1 MDDLLSE
8 FLTETAENLDVVDIE
23 LVKFEQNPNDKNVL
37 DNIFRLVHTIKGTC
51 GFLGLP
57 RLEAVAH
64 AGETVLGRFR
74 DGSLT
79 VTEDA
84 VSTILEAIDQIKELL
99 AHLEAEEV
107 EPDGDDEPL
116 IERLRLAAD
125 GQSSGVS
132 DSEKDVQTAPS
143 EDSAKDEFAVDS
155 AEDDNAVETPVDL
168 TQELERPLRHG
179 EVSLEELEAAF
190 LAAEGPEEIETPEVV
205 SNGPAQ
211 DVSASSDS
219 AQKASEGKSIAK
231 QSIRVNVDILEG
243 LMTMV
248 SELVLTRNQ
257 LLQIMRGHED
267 SEFKVP
273 LQRLSN
279 ITAELQ
285 DGVMKTRMQPI
296 GNAWQKMPR
305 LIRDISRDL
314 GKKIDLQMV
323 GEDTELDRQV
333 LELIKDPLTHMV
345 RNSCDHG
352 LESPEVRRA
361 AGKSE
366 TGRVTLRAYHEGGH
380 IIIEVEDDGA
390 GLNVDRIKA
399 KALANNLATESELE
413 SMTEGQIQKFIF
425 HAGFSTAAQ
434 VTNVSGRGVG
444 MDVVRTNIE
453 VIGGSIDLR
462 SAEGTG
468 STFTIKIPLTLAIV
482 SALIVE
488 AGGFKFAIPQ
498 LNVVELVR
506 TGAGSEIAIET
517 VNETQVM
524 RLRNRLLPLL
534 RLSNLLG
541 LNNLPSDQAETPEVE
556 VQTSE
561 AEFVVVA
568 QVGAQRFGIVVDNVF
583 DTEEIVVKPVASM
596 MRSLSMYSGNTILGD
611 GSVIMIIDPTGI
623 SAKVDEDLGDK
634 DAAEEQGK
642 ALADGDERTSMLLF
656 RTGSDEPK
664 AVPLSLITRLEE
676 IPVEDIETS
685 NGQSVVQYR
694 GALMPLI
701 QTGGSLREDGRQPVL
716 VFTDDDR
723 AMGLVVDEIVDIV
736 NEVLKIEM
744 KASSAGLLGTAVIKG
759 KATEIVDVSHYL
771 TMADASWFTTD
782 RRVHHSEKPRRVL
795 LVDDN
800 TFFRN
805 MITPLLSAAGYD
817 VTAVDCVEAAWG
829 LHNAGHDFDVILS
842 DIEMPETDGFEFA
855 LALKDDERWGD
866 VPLLA
871 LSAHSAPEDIEK
883 SLQSGFN
890 RFVSK
895 SDRDGLVAVLNE
907 TCSNNGVA
915 A

>member
-8 FLTETAENLDVVDIE
+8 FLTETSENLDVVDIE
-23 LVKFEQNPNDKNVL
+23 LVKFEQNPHDKTVL

-84 VSTILEAIDQIKELL
+84 VSVILEAIDQIKELL

-107 EPDGDDEPL
+107 EPEGNDDPL
-116 IERLRLAAD
+116 IDRLRLAAE
-125 GQSSGVS
+125 GQLGGMPQVVEEDKASSCDDSS
-132 DSEKDVQTAPS
+132 DNG
-143 EDSAKDEFAVDS
+143 AVDEPS
-155 AEDDNAVETPVDL
+155 AEAEL
-168 TQELERPLRHG
+168 MAEAGQELERPLRPG
-179 EVSLEELEAAF
+179 EVSLDELEAAF
-190 LAAEGPEEIETPEVV
+190 QAAEGPAETDVPEAVATTP
-205 SNGPAQ
+205 NPDAG
-211 DVSASSDS
+211 ASTDGS
-219 AQKASEGKSIAK
+219 QKASEVKSIAN

-314 GKKIDLQMV
+314 GKKIDLQME

-352 LESPEVRRA
+352 LESPDVRRA
-361 AGKSE
+361 AGKPE
-366 TGRVTLRAYHEGGH
+366 AGRVTLRAYHEGGH
-380 IIIEVEDDGA
+380 IIIEVEDDGQ
-390 GLNVDRIKA
+390 GLNIERIKA
-399 KALANNLATESELE
+399 KVLANDLATDSELDA
-413 SMTEGQIQKFIF
+413 MTESQIQKFIF

-462 SAEGTG
+462 SAEGKG

-488 AGGFKFAIPQ
+488 AAGFKFAIPQ

-506 TGAGSEIAIET
+506 TGAGSDTVIET
-517 VNETQVM
+517 VNKTQVM
-524 RLRNRLLPLL
+524 RLRNRLLPLV
-534 RLSNLLG
+534 RLSHLLG
-541 LNNLPSDQAETPEVE
+541 LNDLSGDQVEKPEVDVE
-556 VQTSE
+556 PRE

-568 QVGAQRFGIVVDNVF
+568 QVGAQHFGIVVDNVF

-596 MRSLSMYSGNTILGD
+596 MRNLSMYSGNTILGD

-623 SAKVDEDLGDK
+623 SSKVDDDLGDK
-634 DAAEEQGK
+634 GSSEEQDR
-642 ALADGDERTSMLLF
+642 ASANADERTSMLLF
-656 RTGSDEPK
+656 RTGTEEPK
-664 AVPLSLITRLEE
+664 AVPLSLVTRLEE

-685 NGQSVVQYR
+685 NGQNVVQYR

-701 QTGGSLREDGRQPVL
+701 QTGGSLRSEGRQPVL
-716 VFTDDDR
+716 VFTDDER

-744 KASSAGLLGTAVIKG
+744 TSTSPGLLGTAVIKG

-771 TMADASWFTTD
+771 TMADDSWFVAN
-782 RRVHHSEKPRRVL
+782 RRVHHDPQARRVL

-800 TFFRN
+800 AFFRN
-805 MITPLLSAAGYD
+805 MITPLLSAAGYE
-817 VTAVDCVEAAWG
+817 VTAVDCVEAAWK
-829 LHNAGHDFDVILS
+829 LHEQGHDFDVILS
-842 DIEMPETDGFEFA
+842 DIEMPETDGFAFA
-855 LALKDDERWGD
+855 TALKGDERWGS

-871 LSAHSAPEDIEK
+871 LSAHNAPEDIEK
-883 SLQSGFN
+883 SLQSGFK

-895 SDRDGLVAVLNE
+895 SDREGLVAVLNE
-907 TCSNNGVA
+907 TVSNNEVA
-915 A
+915 V

>member
-8 FLTETAENLDVVDIE
+8 FLTETSENLDVVDIE
-23 LVKFEQNPNDKNVL
+23 LVKFEQNPNDKTVL

-79 VTEDA
+79 VTEGA
-84 VSTILEAIDQIKELL
+84 VSVILEAIDQIKELL

-107 EPDGDDEPL
+107 EPDGNDDPL
-116 IERLRLAAD
+116 IDRLRLAAEGELGGAPAAASEQEVAPKQESAENGTSD
-125 GQSSGVS
+125 GSSG
-132 DSEKDVQTAPS
+132 TAEP
-143 EDSAKDEFAVDS
+143 ELEV
-155 AEDDNAVETPVDL
+155 
-168 TQELERPLRHG
+168 QELERPLRPG
-179 EVSLEELEAAF
+179 EVSLDELEAAF
-190 LAAEGPEEIETPEVV
+190 LAAEGPAEVDIPEVTASAPV
-205 SNGPAQ
+205 QDTATNGDA
-211 DVSASSDS
+211 
-219 AQKASEGKSIAK
+219 AQKASEVKSIAN

-314 GKKIDLQMV
+314 GKKIDLQME
-323 GEDTELDRQV
+323 GEETELDRQV

-352 LESPEVRRA
+352 LESPDARRV
-361 AGKSE
+361 AGKPE
-366 TGRVTLRAYHEGGH
+366 TGCVTLRAYHEGGH
-380 IIIEVEDDGA
+380 IIIEVEDDGQ
-390 GLNVDRIKA
+390 GLNIERIKA
-399 KALANNLATESELE
+399 KVLANDLATESELNG
-413 SMTEGQIQKFIF
+413 MTESQIQKFIF

-462 SAEGTG
+462 SVEGKG

-506 TGAGSEIAIET
+506 TGAGSDTVIET
-517 VNETQVM
+517 VNQTQVM
-524 RLRNRLLPLL
+524 RLRNRLLPLV

-541 LNNLPSDQAETPEVE
+541 LNELSSDQVETPETE
-556 VQTSE
+556 VKSKE

-568 QVGAQRFGIVVDNVF
+568 QVGAQHFGIVVDNVF

-596 MRSLSMYSGNTILGD
+596 MRNLSMYSGNTILGD

-623 SAKVDEDLGDK
+623 SSRVDDDMGDK
-634 DAAEEQGK
+634 GESDEQGI
-642 ALADGDERTSMLLF
+642 AASNADERTSMLLF
-656 RTGSDEPK
+656 RTGSEEPK

-676 IPVEDIETS
+676 IPVEDIEMS
-685 NGQSVVQYR
+685 NGQYVVQYR

-701 QTGGSLREDGRQPVL
+701 QTSGTLCEQGRQPVL

-744 KASSAGLLGTAVIKG
+744 TSTSPGLLGTAVIKG
-759 KATEIVDVSHYL
+759 KATEIVDVSHFL
-771 TMADASWFTTD
+771 TMADDSWFVAD
-782 RRVHHSEKPRRVL
+782 RRVHHNAQDRRVL

-800 TFFRN
+800 AFFRN
-805 MITPLLSAAGYD
+805 MVTPMLSAAGYD
-817 VTAVDCVEAAWG
+817 VTAVDCVEAAWK
-829 LHNAGHDFDVILS
+829 LHEEGYDFDVILS
-842 DIEMPETDGFEFA
+842 DIEMPETDGFAFA
-855 LALKDDERWGD
+855 LALKGDERWGH

-871 LSAHSAPEDIEK
+871 LSAHNAPEDIEK
-883 SLQSGFN
+883 SLQSGFK

-907 TCSNNGVA
+907 TVSSNEVA
-915 A
+915 V